1 VAIIVAVEATGGGL
15 GSARVFV
22 VEFGC
27 FAP

>member
-15 GSARVFV
+15 GSVRVFV
-22 VEFGC
+22 VEFGY

>member
-15 GSARVFV
+15 DSALVFV